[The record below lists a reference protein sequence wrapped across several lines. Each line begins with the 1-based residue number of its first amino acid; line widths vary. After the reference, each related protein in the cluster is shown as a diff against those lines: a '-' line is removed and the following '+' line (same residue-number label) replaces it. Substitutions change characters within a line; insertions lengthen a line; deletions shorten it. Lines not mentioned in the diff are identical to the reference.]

1 LFESAPSYKLGIAS
15 KFGSIGSHAEEATMP
30 RILSCFLLLLMPLS
44 AFGQDS
50 ARPSVAP
57 VLNVP
62 GVVAAPNV
70 PTGAPA
76 AIRQERPTGRPRIGV
91 ALEGGGALGLAHI
104 GVLEWFE
111 EHHIP
116 VDYVAGTSMGGLVGG
131 FYATGM
137 TPAELKKLIEGVDW
151 KEVLSDSTPFEDLSY
166 RRKEDQRAYPNA
178 FIFGLRN
185 GVSLP
190 SGLNSGHQIGLLIDR
205 ITLPYYN
212 LESFEALPTP
222 FRCVATDIVSGKEVV
237 FEQGSLAEALRST
250 MSIPGAFKPVIDK
263 DQVLVDG
270 GLVNNLPTDV
280 VKDMGADIV
289 IAVHLDTNQVE
300 AKDIKSLFSVLQQ
313 SVRVVV
319 AESELRGLARAD
331 AVISVALGGYNSTDY
346 KKHDAIMQKG
356 YETAE
361 EKSRLLKKFALS
373 DAEWQ
378 DYARDREARVK
389 TLAPVPQFIK
399 VEGADTAQQTEN
411 IERYLAPL
419 QGKPLDTGQL
429 DRALTRLTGVGRYD
443 TVGYRIMER
452 DGQQGL
458 LIQVSEKNYAPP
470 TLQPGFEVDGSASEE
485 VGFTMASRLTYLDV
499 AGFRSEWR
507 TDVLFG
513 NTYGLGSELYRPL
526 TPVSKWFV
534 APHGSASTRVFK
546 IYERG
551 NPLADYKLGQADIGM
566 DVGYGFNRFSELRFG
581 YEVGYLDAKL
591 RLGTLVFNSVNGRT
605 GDAKLHYLLDHTDD
619 PVIPRSGVRSETTFR
634 WFDTSPGTTS
644 AFPSLQTNLEY
655 FQPVSALGTVFV
667 NGEGGTTFGFNGT
680 GIPQFFLGGPL
691 TLSAYGLNELQGNKY
706 YLFRAGYLHDL
717 WTLPPLVGKRVF
729 VIGSYEF
736 AKMYGAPNESRF
748 PNDFAA
754 GVLAE
759 TVIGPLFV
767 GASAGDSG
775 HRKWFFQLGRVF

>member
-1 LFESAPSYKLGIAS
+1 MLRTLCQLFV
-15 KFGSIGSHAEEATMP
+15 
-30 RILSCFLLLLMPLS
+30 FLLPIAVFAQEAQPSDVSPTRREPS
-44 AFGQDS
+44 AS
-50 ARPSVAP
+50 
-57 VLNVP
+57 
-62 GVVAAPNV
+62 
-70 PTGAPA
+70 APA
-76 AIRQERPTGRPRIGV
+76 AQERPKGRPRIGV
-91 ALEGGGALGLAHI
+91 ALEDGGALGLAHI

-137 TPAELKKLIEGVDW
+137 SPAELKKLIAGVDW
-151 KEVLSDSTPFEDLSY
+151 NEVLGDATPYEDLSY

-178 FIFGLRN
+178 FILGLRN
-185 GVSLP
+185 GLSLP
-190 SGLNSGHQIGLLIDR
+190 PGLNSGHQIGLLIDR
-205 ITLPYYN
+205 ITLPYYK
-212 LESFEALPTP
+212 LESFGTLPTP

-250 MSIPGAFKPVIDK
+250 MSIPGAFAPVVDK
-263 DQVLVDG
+263 DRVLVDG

-280 VKDMGADIV
+280 VKQMGADIV
-289 IAVHLDTNQVE
+289 IAVHLETKPVE
-300 AKDIKSLFSVLQQ
+300 AADIKSLFTVLQQ

-319 AESELRGLARAD
+319 AESEARGLARAD
-331 AVISVALGGYNSTDY
+331 AVVSVPLSGYNSTDY
-346 KKHDAIMQKG
+346 KRRDAIMQKG
-356 YETAE
+356 YETAG
-361 EKSRLLKKFALS
+361 EKSQLLEKFALS
-373 DAEWQ
+373 DLEW
-378 DYARDREARVK
+378 REFVEDREARKK

-399 VEGADTAQQTEN
+399 VEGADTAQQKES
-411 IERYLAPL
+411 IELYLAPL
-419 QGKPLDTGQL
+419 AGKPLDTDKL

-458 LIQVSEKNYAPP
+458 VILVSEKNYAPP
-470 TLQPGFEVDGSASEE
+470 TIQPAFEVDGSASEE
-485 VGFTMASRLTYLDV
+485 VGFTMGARLTYLDV

-507 TDVLFG
+507 TDFLFG
-513 NTYGLGSELYRPL
+513 NTYGLDSELYRPF
-526 TPVSKWFV
+526 TPVSKWFI
-534 APHGSASTRVFK
+534 APNGTASTRVFK
-546 IYERG
+546 IYEKG
-551 NPLADYKLGQADIGM
+551 NPLADYKLGQAGIGM

-581 YEVGYLDAKL
+581 YEVGYLDANL
-591 RLGTLVFNSVNGRT
+591 RLGTPVFNSVNGRT
-605 GDAKLHYLLDHTDD
+605 GAAKLHYVFDHTDS

-644 AFPSLQTNLEY
+644 AFPSLQTSFEY
-655 FQPVSALGTVFV
+655 FQPVSELGSVFV
-667 NGEGGTTFGFNGT
+667 DGEGGTTFGFNNT

-691 TLSAYGLNELQGNKY
+691 TLSAYGLNELQGDQY

-717 WTLPPLVGKRVF
+717 WILPPLVGKRVF

-736 AKMYGAPNESRF
+736 AKMYGAPNESKF

-754 GVLAE
+754 GLLAE